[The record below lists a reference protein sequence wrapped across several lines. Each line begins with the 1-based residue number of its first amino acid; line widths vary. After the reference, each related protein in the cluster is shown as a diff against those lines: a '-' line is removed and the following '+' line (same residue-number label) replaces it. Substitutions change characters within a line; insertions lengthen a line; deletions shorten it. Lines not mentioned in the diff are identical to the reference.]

1 MIKSIFYEGK
11 SALVRGLCKQLKVPM
26 IQVTPSL
33 LLRKYVGETSQLT
46 KAVFSLAAKLQPCV
60 LFCDEMDSLFRT
72 RTSDDAAVDRNIKT
86 ECSCTFIYLSLVYT
100 LFLLYT
106 QT

>member
-1 MIKSIFYEGK
+1 MKGK
-11 SALVRGLCKQLKVPM
+11 SALIRSLAKHLNVPM

-46 KAVFSLAAKLQPCV
+46 KAVFSLATKMQPCL

-72 RTSDDAAVDRNIKT
+72 RTIDDAAVDRNIKT
-86 ECSCTFIYLSLVYT
+86 ECTKYSI
-100 LFLLYT
+100 LFNTVL
-106 QT
+106 

>member
-1 MIKSIFYEGK
+1 MVLITIMLRFNAFLLSNSLPFYEGK
-11 SALVRGLCKQLKVPM
+11 SALVRGLCKQFNVPT
-26 IQVTPSL
+26 IQVMPSL

-46 KAVFSLAAKLQPCV
+46 KAVFSLAVKLQPCI

-86 ECSCTFIYLSLVYT
+86 ECSF
-100 LFLLYT
+100 FK
-106 QT
+106 